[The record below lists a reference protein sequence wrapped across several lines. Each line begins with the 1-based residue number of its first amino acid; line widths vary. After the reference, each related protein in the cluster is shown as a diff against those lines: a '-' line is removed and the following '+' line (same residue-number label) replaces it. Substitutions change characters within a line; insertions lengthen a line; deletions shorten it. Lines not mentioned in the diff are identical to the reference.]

1 MEKRLRDC
9 NFSFENLHHNRIFAD
24 HLEIH
29 FSSRIGNL
37 PFCRR
42 NNEKKEGNEEGREI
56 K

>member
-24 HLEIH
+24 HLEIL
-29 FSSRIGNL
+29 FRVGLEICL
-37 PFCRR
+37 FA
-42 NNEKKEGNEEGREI
+42 EETMKKRKGMKKAG